1 MDDNDSGSAEF
12 SPIQQDIQVR
22 GNFKWNLKSGTDP
35 ASTSFSLRDPEGRLT
50 KWELHLESPS
60 SSEVNQ
66 EAYYLLV
73 LRSKNVFDLM
83 IKWKFLIY
91 LPNRHGNRDFSGTLE
106 PELIRLNET
115 RVAQVPALV
124 LPSGQ
129 RLCLGPITISCELS
143 VFGTQEVNNSGPLTL
158 EEGQK
163 ELLDDLGELFL
174 SEDTSDVDIVS
185 GDRTFHCH
193 ELILAAR
200 SPVFRA
206 MFQADMTERRTKR
219 VEVQGLRP
227 EVVADM
233 LTFIYTGHTDLDK
246 DDTEV
251 GELMGAADQYQL
263 ETLKKEC
270 EEKLCTLLVEEN
282 CIENLVQADLHRA
295 EKLREMSLDKLSAN
309 MDRIIIGNIEDWT
322 KLIKNHPD
330 LAVEVTKFKAERRI

>member
-1 MDDNDSGSAEF
+1 MDDNDNGSAEF
-12 SPIQQDIQVR
+12 SPIWQDVHVR

-35 ASTSFSLRDPEGRLT
+35 ASTCFSLRDPEGRLT
-50 KWELHLESPS
+50 KWELHLESPPP
-60 SSEVNQ
+60 SEENNF
-66 EAYYLLV
+66 YLLV
-73 LRSKNVFDLM
+73 LRSKNVFDLN

-91 LPNRHGNRDFSGTLE
+91 LPNRHGNREFSGTSE
-106 PELIRLNET
+106 PELIRVNET
-115 RVAQVPALV
+115 RAAQVPALV

-129 RLCLGPITISCELS
+129 RLCLGPITISCELC
-143 VFGTQEVNNSGPLTL
+143 VFGTQAVNNNSGPFTL

-163 ELLDDLGELFL
+163 ELLEDLSELFL
-174 SEDTSDVDIVS
+174 TEETSDVDIVS
-185 GDRTFHCH
+185 GGRTFHCH

-206 MFQADMTERRTKR
+206 MFQADMAERRTKR

-227 EVVADM
+227 EVVAEM
-233 LTFIYTGHTDLDK
+233 LTFIYTGHVDLDK
-246 DDTEV
+246 DDTVV

-263 ETLKKEC
+263 ETLKKKC
-270 EEKLCTLLVEEN
+270 EEKLCTSLVEEN
-282 CIENLVQADLHRA
+282 CIGNLVLADLHGA

-309 MDRIIIGNIEDWT
+309 MDSIIIGNIEDWT

>member
-1 MDDNDSGSAEF
+1 MDDNGSAEF
-12 SPIQQDIQVR
+12 SPIWQDVHVR

-50 KWELHLESPS
+50 KWELHLESPK
-60 SSEVNQ
+60 SSEVDD
-66 EAYYLLV
+66 YLLV

-91 LPNRHGNRDFSGTLE
+91 LPNRHGNRDFSGTPE

-129 RLCLGPITISCELS
+129 RLCLGPITISCQLS
-143 VFGTQEVNNSGPLTL
+143 VFGSQAVNTSGPLTMD
-158 EEGQK
+158 EGQR
-163 ELLDDLGELFL
+163 ELLENLGELFL

-206 MFQADMTERRTKR
+206 MFQVDMAERRSKR
-219 VEVQGLRP
+219 VEIQGLSS
-227 EVVADM
+227 EVVANM
-233 LTFIYTGHTDLDK
+233 LTFIYTGQVELEDKTDLI
-246 DDTEV
+246 

-263 ETLKKEC
+263 ETLKREC
-270 EEKLCTLLVEEN
+270 EQRLCSSLVEDN
-282 CIENLVQADLHRA
+282 CISNLVLADLHRA
-295 EKLREMSLDKLSAN
+295 ETLRELALDKLSVN
-309 MDRIIIGNIEDWT
+309 MDTIIIGNIEDWT
-322 KLIKNHPD
+322 KLIKDHPD
-330 LAVEVTKFKAERRI
+330 LAIEVTKLKAERRI